1 MLTKA
6 REKWKRPEWIS
17 PDTWTGL
24 EAFWKSSYF
33 LKSYNQNFAKQG
45 IKQND
50 LQICGFVLQKRNN
63 FDGEIELQRERFT
76 FDGER
81 EPLMGEVEFDVR
93 GGG

>member
-1 MLTKA
+1 MTPYHLFIDVLSDLI
-6 REKWKRPEWIS
+6 EV
-17 PDTWTGL
+17 
-24 EAFWKSSYF
+24 
-33 LKSYNQNFAKQG
+33 KQYLLWC
-45 IKQND
+45 IF
-50 LQICGFVLQKRNN
+50 CMENN